1 MKLITFFLFSNPT
14 NLWDAEIVTIAKR
27 IPVIGNLHRT
37 GCMLCSV
44 RKLNQIGYKTYQVHR
59 FVWVC
64 HNGLIPDGN
73 YNWCHSNRRHG
84 KKSWNLSHSLA
95 SIRWRNKGGGSF
107 CKKLAS
113 HNFRRISEAGLEGS
127 YFWGY
132 MRQCRFLSGR
142 SSHWVGSLSQLRV
155 KSLKEWILLFGA

>member
-1 MKLITFFLFSNPT
+1 MKLITFFLFSNPS

-59 FVWVC
+59 FVWDC

-73 YNWCHSNRRHG
+73 YNWCHSNRITVRNHETF
-84 KKSWNLSHSLA
+84 L
-95 SIRWRNKGGGSF
+95 IRWS
-107 CKKLAS
+107 AS
-113 HNFRRISEAGLEGS
+113 DGEIRVADRSAKNWHRTISVEFQRPVSKARIFEVICDSVG
-127 YFWGY
+127 F
-132 MRQCRFLSGR
+132 
-142 SSHWVGSLSQLRV
+142 WVGEVHIELAAWVS
-155 KSLKEWILLFGA
+155 